1 MGRTGKLLAVEHEG
15 VHPDMVLIG
24 KALAGGFL
32 PVSAV
37 LTSDSVMSVLTP
49 GTLMKTLN

>member
-15 VHPDMVLIG
+15 VQPDMVLIG

-32 PVSAV
+32 PVSAI
-37 LTSDSVMSVLTP
+37 LTHDSVM
-49 GTLMKTLN
+49 